1 MSVSSFFDRV
11 VNTREIG
18 EATLKKA
25 ETYIELK
32 KSEQSQWLVKL
43 VSIKPEVIYQ
53 NIKWLH

>member
-11 VNTREIG
+11 VNTKEVG

-25 ETYIELK
+25 EAYIELK
-32 KSEQSQWLVKL
+32 KSEQSLWLVKL

>member
-43 VSIKPEVIYQ
+43 VSIKP
-53 NIKWLH
+53 